1 MSSSETRT
9 SARTVVT
16 MPAPLVPY
24 ESVVER
30 LLTVFRSQG
39 YAGASI
45 SQIAEATG
53 LGRGSLYHYFP
64 GGKEDMALA
73 VLEHIERSMRTQIF
87 APLAGDEPPAKRLKA
102 MIDAYD
108 EMYDGGRDVCLL
120 GTLVLGGDRK
130 RFQTRL
136 KDVFQQWIDALER
149 LMLDAGIPAKTARE
163 RAEDAV
169 VRIQGALI
177 LSGGMDDAAP
187 FRRTLKALAKDLLL
201 R

>member
-1 MSSSETRT
+1 
-9 SARTVVT
+9 
-16 MPAPLVPY
+16 MPPPLVAY
-24 ESVVER
+24 DDVVER
-30 LLTVFRSQG
+30 LFAVFRNQG

-53 LGRGSLYHYFP
+53 LGRSSLYHYFP

-73 VLEHIERSMRTQIF
+73 VLRHVELSMREQLFT
-87 APLAGDEPPAKRLKA
+87 PLCGSGAPAKRLKA

-120 GTLVLGGDRK
+120 GTLVLGGSRQ
-130 RFQTRL
+130 RFQEQL
-136 KDVFQQWIDALER
+136 KTIFEEWIAALER
-149 LMLDAGIPAKTARE
+149 LALDAGVPAKAARE

-177 LSGGMDDAAP
+177 LAGGLDDAGP
-187 FRRTLKALAKDLLL
+187 FRRTLRSLAKDLLME
-201 R
+201 